1 MLKRSGAPEHSPC
14 CVERRR
20 RAKKEIKQKLKTL
33 STPGRLFWRGGG
45 DNYCYGGRDAAVR
58 VSCRGGGKVTFREER
73 EHGRLP
79 RTRPGGEGGR
89 ERGRDGRRWRRDP
102 VTPGACGEPRPHRA
116 QLIDTSPA
124 GALQRRRAGGTQ
136 TLPSTPHSQTNCD
149 PTAARRSR
157 INRLEG
163 KTAARG
169 GVKVPTPVPS
179 GLLASALLFPLSM
192 QTPPSSATEGP
203 YLSVPQSRWTAPPR
217 TTASASAPCAGCA
230 PSSAASRPR
239 SAPASTGRQQQL
251 RFHCL

>member
-1 MLKRSGAPEHSPC
+1 MADSHA
-14 CVERRR
+14 
-20 RAKKEIKQKLKTL
+20 
-33 STPGRLFWRGGG
+33 RGQ
-45 DNYCYGGRDAAVR
+45 GGR
-58 VSCRGGGKVTFREER
+58 
-73 EHGRLP
+73 
-79 RTRPGGEGGR
+79 EGGR
-89 ERGRDGRRWRRDP
+89 VGGSDGRRWRRDP
-102 VTPGACGEPRPHRA
+102 VTPGACGEPRRHRA

-169 GVKVPTPVPS
+169 GVEGVKVPTPVPS
-179 GLLASALLFPLSM
+179 GLLASALLFS
-192 QTPPSSATEGP
+192 TFHANTTSSATEGP

-251 RFHCL
+251 RFLCL